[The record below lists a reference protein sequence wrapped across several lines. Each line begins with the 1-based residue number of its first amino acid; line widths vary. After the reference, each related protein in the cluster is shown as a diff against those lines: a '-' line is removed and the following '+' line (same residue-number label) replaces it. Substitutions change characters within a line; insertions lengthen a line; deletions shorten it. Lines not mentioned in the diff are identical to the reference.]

1 MQRRKEDDFS
11 GGLYVE
17 MFRLSKGNAISFMD
31 KHISDEIYSFH

>member
-17 MFRLSKGNAISFMD
+17 MFRLSKGNAISFYGQTY
-31 KHISDEIYSFH
+31 I

>member
-11 GGLYVE
+11 GGLFVE
-17 MFRLSKGNAISFMD
+17 MFRLSKEMQSHFMD